1 VVVLILLAAIVLVL
15 LVLIYKT
22 QGSKT
27 ALFALGAFIAG
38 LLLSHFITTV

>member
-1 VVVLILLAAIVLVL
+1 MLVLILLVIVVVVI

-22 QGSKT
+22 QGSKV